1 MKKLLS
7 ILSLAVLGN
16 MFAGCLCCTVVS
28 ESSAEAIDDL
38 EIKYATVRL
47 HFPAVTKYD
56 KEYNLYLYDSS
67 PNKRYRKIK
76 EDLIEARE
84 KCQVQHGFTP
94 LEEIDEVE
102 YAKWIDDQY
111 AKNPDYYKKLEEAQ
125 KHKYDFLDEKKRG
138 S

>member
-7 ILSLAVLGN
+7 ILSLAVLSSI
-16 MFAGCLCCTVVS
+16 FAGCLCCTVVS
-28 ESSAEAIDDL
+28 ESSPEALDDL

-47 HFPAVTKYD
+47 YFPAATKYD

-84 KCQVQHGFTP
+84 KCQVQRGFTP
-94 LEEIDEVE
+94 LEDIDEVE
-102 YAKWIDDQY
+102 YAKWIDEQY
-111 AKNPDYYKKLEEAQ
+111 AKNPEYYKKLEEAQ
-125 KHKYDFLDEKKRG
+125 KHKYDFLYKKKRE